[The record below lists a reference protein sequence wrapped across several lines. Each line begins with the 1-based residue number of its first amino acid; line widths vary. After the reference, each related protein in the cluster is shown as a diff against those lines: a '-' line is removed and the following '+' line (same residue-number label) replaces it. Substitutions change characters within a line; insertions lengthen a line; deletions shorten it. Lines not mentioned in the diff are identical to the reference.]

1 VTRTKPETLMNRDF
15 ILLMVI
21 SLITS
26 FGYNM
31 ISTLVS
37 SYAIELG
44 SNLMLAGTIAGI
56 FSLAALFSRP
66 FSGYASDILNRK
78 KLCVAST
85 VLISVAMV
93 GYIVAPGSGAFLAV
107 RILHGI
113 AFGIS
118 GTANLALVS
127 EYIPD
132 KNMGQGLGYF
142 GLGQVMA
149 QVAGPG
155 LGMYIKDGYGYK
167 TLFFVIALLTMAAAV
182 ILFLGLR
189 YESSPPRARKAP
201 GERGKFRLDDLVAK
215 ECVAYA
221 LVGGLFSLGNGIINS
236 FLVPI
241 GSERAIGGIALFF
254 SVNAIVLFL
263 MRLMIGKIIDRVR
276 LLIIVDAA
284 LLFCASSMAIAGL
297 TASFAVM
304 MAAAVLK
311 AIGHGSGQI
320 ALQSAC
326 IRKVPAVKV
335 GIATSTFYIGADIGQ
350 GLGPIIGGSISDRF
364 GYSTMFCCV
373 AAFIAVSMLVFSA
386 YEMKASALSL
396 DRPLQERG
404 DDLALEEHEDQEG
417 GHEDQDGPRAQ

>member
-1 VTRTKPETLMNRDF
+1 MNRDF
-15 ILLMVI
+15 ILLIVI

-44 SNLMLAGTIAGI
+44 SNLMVAGTIAGI

-66 FSGYASDILNRK
+66 FSGYASDVLNRK
-78 KLCVAST
+78 KLCVMST

-93 GYIVAPGSGAFLAV
+93 GYIIAPGSGAFLVV

-149 QVAGPG
+149 QVAGPS
-155 LGMYIKDGYGYK
+155 LGMYIKDSYGYK
-167 TLFFVIALLTMAAAV
+167 TLFLVIAMLTMIAAV
-182 ILFLGLR
+182 ILSLGLR
-189 YESSPPRARKAP
+189 YESGAPRARTSP
-201 GERGKFRLDDLVAK
+201 GEKKGFSLDDLIAK
-215 ECVAYA
+215 ECIAYA
-221 LVGGLFSLGNGIINS
+221 LVGGLFSLGNGIVNS
-236 FLVPI
+236 FLVPV
-241 GSERAIGGIALFF
+241 GSERSISGIALFF

-263 MRLMIGKIIDRVR
+263 MRLTVGKVIDKAK
-276 LLIIVDAA
+276 LLIIVDAS
-284 LLFCASSMAIAGL
+284 LLFCASSMAITGL
-297 TASFAVM
+297 TASFAIM
-304 MAAAVLK
+304 MVAAALK

-326 IRKVPAVKV
+326 IRKVSPAKV

-373 AAFIAVSMLVFSA
+373 AAFMAVSMLVFSA
-386 YEMKASALSL
+386 YEMKASAPS
-396 DRPLQERG
+396 P
-404 DDLALEEHEDQEG
+404 
-417 GHEDQDGPRAQ
+417 

>member
-1 VTRTKPETLMNRDF
+1 MTKTKPNTLLNKDF
-15 ILLMVI
+15 VLLIVI

-44 SNLMLAGTIAGI
+44 SNLTLAGTIAGI
-56 FSLAALFSRP
+56 FSIAALFSRP
-66 FSGYASDILNRK
+66 FSGYASDVFNRK

-85 VLISVAMV
+85 ALIAIAML
-93 GYIVAPGSGAFLAV
+93 GYIATPGTGTFLMV

-149 QVAGPG
+149 QVAGPSI
-155 LGMYIKDGYGYK
+155 GMYVKDAYGYK
-167 TLFFVIALLTMAAAV
+167 TLFLIIALLTMAAAV
-182 ILFLGLR
+182 ILTVALR
-189 YESSPPRARKAP
+189 YPSGPSDDLAERSAED
-201 GERGKFRLDDLVAK
+201 GERPSEKRKGIRLDGLVAR
-215 ECVAYA
+215 ECVVYA
-221 LVGGLFSLGNGIINS
+221 LIGGLFSLGNGIVNS
-236 FLVPI
+236 FLVLI
-241 GSERAIGGIALFF
+241 GSERSIIGISLFF
-254 SVNAIVLFL
+254 SVNAIVLFM
-263 MRLMIGKIIDRVR
+263 MRLTVGKIIDRAQ
-276 LLIIVDAA
+276 LLVIVVLS
-284 LLFCASSMAIAGL
+284 LLFCASSMAITGL

-304 MAAAVLK
+304 MLAAVLK

-326 IRKVPAVKV
+326 IKKVSPAKV
-335 GIATSTFYIGADIGQ
+335 GVATSTFYIGADIGQ
-350 GLGPIIGGSISDRF
+350 GLGPIIGGCISDTF
-364 GYSTMFCCV
+364 GYSTMFCSV
-373 AAFIAVSMLVFSA
+373 AALMAVSTIVFA
-386 YEMKASALSL
+386 IYEMRATAP
-396 DRPLQERG
+396 RP
-404 DDLALEEHEDQEG
+404 HN
-417 GHEDQDGPRAQ
+417 P